1 MNIKMMNVAE
11 QFLCLTSDIDQGEGL
26 QVILEGYPPLAVF
39 HLEDGEFYVTDD
51 TCTHGDASLADGE
64 IDGCEVECPFHAG
77 AFDIKTGEPCGA
89 PCTIPLKTYLSIVRE
104 DKIYLVE

>member
-1 MNIKMMNVAE
+1 MNIKMANIAE
-11 QFLCLTSDIDQGEGL
+11 KFLCVTSAIEQGEGL
-26 QVILEGYPPLAVF
+26 QVIIDGYPPLAVF

-77 AFDIKTGEPCGA
+77 TFDVTTGEPCSA
-89 PCTIPLKTYLSIVRE
+89 PCSVRLKTYQSIVRDGAVFLIE
-104 DKIYLVE
+104 

>member
-1 MNIKMMNVAE
+1 MNIKMTNVAE
-11 QFLCLTSDIDQGEGL
+11 KFLCLTSDVEQGEGL
-26 QVILEGYPPLAVF
+26 QVIIDGYPPLAVF

-77 AFDIKTGEPCGA
+77 AFDIKTGEPCGV
-89 PCTIPLKTYLSIVRE
+89 PCTIPLKTYQSIVRE
-104 DKIYLVE
+104 DKVYLVE

>member
-1 MNIKMMNVAE
+1 MNIKMTNVAE
-11 QFLCLTSDIDQGEGL
+11 KFLCLTSDIEQGEGL
-26 QVILEGYPPLAVF
+26 QVIIDGYPPLAVF

-89 PCTIPLKTYLSIVRE
+89 PCNIALKTYQCIVRE
-104 DKIYLVE
+104 DKVYLVE

>member
-1 MNIKMMNVAE
+1 MNIKMSNVAE
-11 QFLCLTSDIDQGEGL
+11 KFLCLTSDVAQGEGL
-26 QVILEGYPPLAVF
+26 QVIIEGYPPLAVF
-39 HLEDGEFYVTDD
+39 HLDDGEFYVTDD

-89 PCTIPLKTYLSIVRE
+89 PCTIALKTYPSIVRE
-104 DKIYLVE
+104 DQVYLVE